1 METVKAKHEAILK
14 SIYCLHS
21 KSLFWLPIS
30 CIGQPSCPRLCA
42 WLFCVPSQDT
52 TKETIAIQD
61 QESHPSPWREE
72 VPEIQANLSNNH
84 CHPPWTFS
92 QEECQPFQ
100 SWAIDTAQKSRE
112 HRDEQVPNRNAT
124 GWRWATWASQ
134 IETVQGTIATCGD
147 HQCLWQGSWM
157 LGLWPKA
164 SQILLEPSHLEAVI
178 CHMRPGIATKSMSP
192 HKAAKWGNKQFL
204 AVKKHC
210 CCTAAT
216 NSQAMKAM
224 KTTKAKWGDGSH
236 LVGFQYH
243 YEPSCHYARIMG
255 RQWLC
260 DFWKNKQCFFSKPPW
275 LPMIS
280 SHIGFPWSQ
289 AILASHDLTPWDD
302 EYIFC
307 HGCIHHVPVTI
318 CSLMASHIVQKS

>member
-157 LGLWPKA
+157 LGL
-164 SQILLEPSHLEAVI
+164 
-178 CHMRPGIATKSMSP
+178 
-192 HKAAKWGNKQFL
+192 
-204 AVKKHC
+204 
-210 CCTAAT
+210 
-216 NSQAMKAM
+216 
-224 KTTKAKWGDGSH
+224 
-236 LVGFQYH
+236 
-243 YEPSCHYARIMG
+243 
-255 RQWLC
+255 
-260 DFWKNKQCFFSKPPW
+260 
-275 LPMIS
+275 
-280 SHIGFPWSQ
+280 
-289 AILASHDLTPWDD
+289 
-302 EYIFC
+302 
-307 HGCIHHVPVTI
+307 
-318 CSLMASHIVQKS
+318 